1 MAKTLLGMIADAIPE
16 PVLIVSAAGRLEA
29 LNAAAAGVSGLQAG
43 AIGEV
48 TLAELIA
55 DDSLA
60 RELIA
65 AGLEGGRSR
74 GRHSP
79 HTLQFYGPSC
89 RAGRFHADAWR
100 IAAGESAVVGIR
112 LFETAAGQHRR
123 VLARIAD
130 GLASARSLP
139 MAECQAA
146 SLTTVLTEVCAL
158 TGWAYAEAWLPDEES
173 DGQWLPHPF
182 WYGSRDR
189 YQPFRDLS
197 VKAAA
202 AAPLPLVSRV
212 AREQS
217 SSWYSDVSA
226 VPLAVY
232 RRARGAREAGLR
244 ATFAQPVVEGG
255 RTLAVLV
262 FMMAEARAHD
272 DLLAGL
278 MANVARQLAPLFRQ
292 SPARLNLLRPAEP
305 RSRHERGSGIA
316 ASPPLVALCRL
327 LDGLGKAALVTDHDA
342 GCVGWSNPAA
352 GRLFSRDEA
361 ALSGMPVAPLHADP
375 EAFEEFSQR
384 ALAMLKARK
393 PFRHRARLQRGD
405 GTCFAGELFV
415 VPLGEVAGS
424 RLSVA
429 LVTDLSETARLT
441 FGGRLDQLSAR
452 ELEVFQLTIVGATV
466 PEIASRL
473 AISTR
478 TVEVHRSH
486 LLRKLGCATTTKL
499 LAELLADSV
508 IDRAG
513 L

>member
-1 MAKTLLGMIADAIPE
+1 MANSLLGTIAEAIPE

-29 LNAAAAGVSGLQAG
+29 LNTAAADLLGPEACAV
-43 AIGEV
+43 GEV
-48 TLAELIA
+48 TLAELLA
-55 DDSLA
+55 DRSLA
-60 RELIA
+60 REVIA
-65 AGLEGGRSR
+65 AGLEGGRASGRGSR
-74 GRHSP
+74 
-79 HTLQFYGPSC
+79 HTLHFYGPSN
-89 RAGRFHADAWR
+89 RPGRFDADAWR
-100 IAAGESAVVGIR
+100 ITIGETAVVGIR

-123 VLARIAD
+123 VLTRIAE

-139 MAECQAA
+139 LAECQAA
-146 SLTTVLTEVCAL
+146 SLATVLTEVCAL
-158 TGWAYAEAWLPDEES
+158 TGWAYAEAWLPDEEQE
-173 DGQWLPHPF
+173 GQWLPHPF

-189 YQPFRDLS
+189 YQAFRDLS

-278 MANVARQLAPLFRQ
+278 MANVARQLAPLFRRA
-292 SPARLNLLRPAEP
+292 PARLNFLRAAEP
-305 RSRHERGSGIA
+305 RSRDERGSGVA
-316 ASPPLVALCRL
+316 ASPQLAALCRL
-327 LDGLGKAALVTDHDA
+327 LDGLGKAALATDHDA
-342 GCVGWSNPAA
+342 GCVGWFNAAA
-352 GRLFSRDEA
+352 GRLFCYDEA
-361 ALSGMPVAPLHADP
+361 ALIGMPVAQLHADA
-375 EAFEEFSQR
+375 EAFEDFSQR
-384 ALAMLKARK
+384 ALAMLRARK
-393 PFRHRARLQRGD
+393 PFRHRARLRRGD
-405 GTCFAGELFV
+405 GTRFAGELFV
-415 VPLGEVAGS
+415 VPLGEIGGF

-429 LVTDLSETARLT
+429 LITDLSETARLT
-441 FGGRLDQLSAR
+441 FGGRLEQLSAR

-466 PEIASRL
+466 PEIAARL

-486 LLRKLGCATTTKL
+486 LLRKLGCASTTKL

-508 IDRAG
+508 VERAG